1 MELQDLLMM
10 GAVLTVGLVALL
22 IGWAFIVR
30 RRLRRLDPSFSSSD
44 PVVDV
49 KMEPGEL
56 KASIVSERIEDIAQK
71 IMADHPSLS
80 DVDLDFETAADGS
93 LRIWVDGDLYHTVE
107 AIPDGRIRQAIAE
120 AVEEFNRP
128 PES

>member
-1 MELQDLLMM
+1 MEFQDLLLI
-10 GAVLTVGLVALL
+10 GAALTGGVIALL

-30 RRLRRLDPSFSSSD
+30 RRLRRLDPTFSSSD
-44 PVVDV
+44 PVPVA
-49 KMEPGEL
+49 KMEPGEF

-71 IMADHPSLS
+71 ILADHPSLA

-93 LRIWVDGDLYHTVE
+93 LRIWVDGEVYDQVD
-107 AIPDGRIRQAIAE
+107 AIPDGRIRQAIAD

-128 PES
+128 PDS